1 VNHDHSY
8 SARMEAD
15 PGEAADWRHVQ
26 CSKCRGVH
34 FARES
39 RRSVWIGVALFVIV
53 AVLSF
58 YRLTH

>member
-1 VNHDHSY
+1 
-8 SARMEAD
+8 MEAD